1 MWRNR
6 LNTKTPTN
14 RRAVLWDM
22 DGTIV
27 DSGVGHRLAWEKTF
41 NNHGETFTEAV
52 FKYTFGRRNEETI
65 RKYFGRNIS
74 QEKLDAIADEK
85 ERIFRSLIKGKIR
98 ALPGAVEL
106 IKSLQKAGY
115 RQALVSSTPIE
126 NIELITG
133 TLCIKDCFDVI
144 IASGDVSK
152 GKPDPQGFLLAAEKL
167 NVLPENCIVM
177 EDAVAG
183 VTAAKR
189 GGMHCIAVT
198 TSRPK
203 ERLSK
208 ADIVVDNLE
217 KITISIIEK
226 LLKK

>member
-1 MWRNR
+1 
-6 LNTKTPTN
+6 
-14 RRAVLWDM
+14 M

-27 DSGVGHRLAWEKTF
+27 DSGVGHYAAWEKTF
-41 NNHGETFTEAV
+41 QKFGLPFTEEV
-52 FKYTFGRRNEETI
+52 FVYTFGRRNEETI
-65 RKYFGRNIS
+65 WKYFGRDIA
-74 QEKLDAIADEK
+74 QKKLNAIADYKEK
-85 ERIFRSLIKGKIR
+85 TFRRLIKGNIV
-98 ALPGAVEL
+98 ALPGVVAL
-106 IKSLQKAGY
+106 IKSLKDAKFQ
-115 RQALVSSTPIE
+115 QAIVSSTPIE

-144 IASGDVSK
+144 IAGGDVSK

-208 ADIVVDNLE
+208 ADIVVDSLE
-217 KITISIIEK
+217 KISVSIIEK
-226 LLKK
+226 LLEK